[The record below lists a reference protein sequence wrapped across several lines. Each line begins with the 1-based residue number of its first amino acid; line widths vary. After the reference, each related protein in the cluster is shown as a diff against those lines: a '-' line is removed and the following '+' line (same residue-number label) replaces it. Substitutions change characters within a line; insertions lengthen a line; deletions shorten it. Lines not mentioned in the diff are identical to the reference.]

1 MRELRQSNAVIA
13 IVDDLSVREGIKPM
27 VDEGTFQ
34 SDLYYRLNIFP
45 LTVPPLRERREEIEL
60 VNGSGTALTKLEPIA
75 YICSLAR
82 GRWLVGR
89 DVRRRERSFAC
100 SWIRRLGT
108 TLEKI
113 VFNVHAAIP
122 SSWNRP
128 CIPTRRVS

>member
-1 MRELRQSNAVIA
+1 MRQSNAVIA

-45 LTVPPLRERREEIEL
+45 FTLPPLRERREEIEL
-60 VNGSGTALTKLEPIA
+60 VNGSVTAVTKLEPIA
-75 YICSLAR
+75 CICSLAC

-89 DVRRRERSFAC
+89 EVGRRERSFAC

-108 TLEKI
+108 TLGKI
-113 VFNVHAAIP
+113 VFHVHAAIP

-128 CIPTRRVS
+128 CISTRRVS

>member
-1 MRELRQSNAVIA
+1 MRQLRQSNAVIA

-45 LTVPPLRERREEIEL
+45 LTLPPLRERREEIEL
-60 VNGSGTALTKLEPIA
+60 VNGSVTALTKLEPIA

-100 SWIRRLGT
+100 SWVRRLGT
-108 TLEKI
+108 TLGKI
-113 VFNVHAAIP
+113 VFHCSCRDTEFVE
-122 SSWNRP
+122 
-128 CIPTRRVS
+128 